1 MMKVGLNFSVV
12 LAWSENWNGTITM
25 VSGYIREKKLK
36 FDDVCDLIFCEETC
50 MEELSLVLESV
61 LNTINRSKSV

>member
-25 VSGYIREKKLK
+25 VSGYIRKKKLK